1 MQPSFEDFNA
11 AIQNSMTAE
20 PWPEIVP
27 FDAPVETDDFILE
40 TLPGPVSAYCKAL
53 CTSLCVRPGL
63 VGPLALGALA
73 TVFQRKYAVQGKAD
87 WIQPLS
93 LYTIVSAPPSAGKSP
108 VMDAL
113 LKPLRL
119 WEREK
124 QKEEAPVI
132 ASARA
137 ERKIQE
143 TRLASLEKQAANKR
157 GKDAAVDELEAK
169 SIAETLAQMEI
180 PAETVLFTADCTEE
194 AAVQLIEQQGGVLTV
209 ASDEGGFLQNLRGRY
224 KPTSDIDWLLQAYS
238 GSEIRVNRIM
248 RGSTIIQNPRLSVL
262 LCCQPASLAAFLSD
276 PVFQDRG
283 AVARFLYS
291 QPAAFQGAKTVD
303 APPIPTEVSV
313 EYSRFICDRLDS
325 DDAGVIRLSAE
336 AWRLFVEV
344 VDELENLPALSDVW
358 DGWRGKYRGNLLR
371 VAGILHAGHCAHPL
385 DEPVSSSLMSAAV
398 AVMDYFRQQFEALLQ
413 SAGATKAEQDARY
426 LLDKLDDVQEISRRD
441 LHQKCKGRLKKAGDL
456 DQPLRELEE
465 RGFIREETRATNGR
479 PTQIIRINPQLH
491 SQSQNAQK

>member
-262 LCCQPASLAAFLSD
+262 LCCQPASLAAFMSD

-344 VDELENLPALSDVW
+344 VDELENQPALSDLW

-371 VAGILHAGHCAHPL
+371 VAGVLHAGHYDHPL
-385 DEPVSSSLMSAAV
+385 AAPVPAGTMVAACE
-398 AVMDYFRQQFEALLQ
+398 VMDYFRAQFEALLQ
-413 SAGATKAEQDARY
+413 SAGTTKSEQDARY
-426 LLDKLDDVQEISRRD
+426 LLDKLEGVKEISRRD
-441 LHQKCKGRLKKAGDL
+441 LHKVRCKGHFKLASDM
-456 DQPLRELEE
+456 DAPLQELEE
-465 RGFIREETRATNGR
+465 RGYIRIETRPTGGR
-479 PTQIIRINPQLH
+479 PSQIIIVNPQF
-491 SQSQNAQK
+491 